1 MSWLTP
7 APTLVEEQVRSQL
20 IQRYAAVRLGTAVAA
35 LPIALAVSLITGEA
49 VGFHCS
55 VVVAALLAHALV
67 YLRRR
72 TGVEWALV
80 VDTTVVG
87 LIALIIRLP
96 VVAGMGTA
104 FLAVTINILAQG
116 PARRRLLG
124 YVAAW
129 LLAAL
134 AVILGRPEAGY
145 SATVRHLL
153 TTLTIGFFATWI
165 GATVAVVMQELDRR
179 DRARSETARLL
190 RESEERYRTLVQQA
204 FDAVV
209 VADAR
214 GQIQY
219 ASASYERV
227 TGFSRH
233 QPLEVSMG
241 DRIHPDDLPVAR
253 QITARARRHPGQTF
267 RGRIRARQD
276 EGGWRTLELAFTNLL
291 ANPAIA
297 GLVCNLREITEQVE
311 AEEALRASEHRFRS
325 AFENAP
331 IGIALLGLD
340 GAFLQVNPALAELLG
355 YPQEALLAMNWSAVD
370 ASDESTTADAVA
382 ALLAGDGSA
391 SQTERR
397 QVTADGSVREC
408 TVSVSV
414 VRDAAGRPHH
424 LIMQMADITE
434 LKRVQ
439 RELEQALRSKD
450 EFVASVSHELRT
462 PLTAVIGF
470 GELLRARPSPL
481 SARERQEMVEVL
493 AAQAA
498 EVARIVE
505 DLLVVARS
513 GTGQLPVA
521 SVPVDLRAQAA
532 EVLAGWAPGEVAHVN
547 LQQGT
552 AHAQADPARV
562 RQILRNL
569 ILNALRYGGEHVRIA
584 ALPAGSCARLVVA
597 DDGPGIPTDARERI
611 FQPYQQA
618 HRVPGLTSSMG
629 MGLTVSRR
637 LARLMGGDLTHHYDH
652 GETIFEL
659 ALPTAGAS
667 REGRGRPRPAAVGV
681 PTMDAHPARR
691 ETAAAMPA
699 GSGGRPG
706 RAGPPPK

>member
-1 MSWLTP
+1 VSWLTP
-7 APTLVEEQVRSQL
+7 APTLVEEQARAQL
-20 IQRYAAVRLGTAVAA
+20 VQRYAAVRLGTAVAA

-49 VGFHCS
+49 VGFRCS
-55 VVVAALLAHALV
+55 IVIAVLLVHALV
-67 YLRRR
+67 YLRHR
-72 TGVEWALV
+72 TGVEWALA

-134 AVILGRPEAGY
+134 AVALAGPETSY
-145 SATVRHLL
+145 SEAVRHLL
-153 TTLTIGFFATWI
+153 TTLTIVFFAAWI
-165 GATVAVVMQELDRR
+165 GATVAVVMGELDRR
-179 DRARSETARLL
+179 DRARSETAGLL
-190 RESEERYRTLVQQA
+190 RESEERFRTLVQQA
-204 FDAVV
+204 FDTVV
-209 VADAR
+209 VADTR

-219 ASASYERV
+219 ASGSYERV

-233 QPLEVSMG
+233 EPLAVSMG
-241 DRIHPDDLPVAR
+241 DRIHPDDLPEAR
-253 QITARARRHPGQTF
+253 QITAQAWRHPGGTF
-267 RGRIRARQD
+267 RGRIRARRD
-276 EGGWRTLELAFTNLL
+276 EGGWRTLELALTNLL

-297 GLVCNLREITEQVE
+297 GLVCNLREVTEQVQ
-311 AEEALRASEHRFRS
+311 AEDALRASEHRFRS

-340 GAFLQVNPALAELLG
+340 GAFLQVNPALADLLG
-355 YPQEALLAMNWSAVD
+355 YPQEALLAMNWRAVD
-370 ASDESTTADAVA
+370 APDESTTADAIA
-382 ALLAGDGSA
+382 ALLAGGGPS

-397 QVTADGSVREC
+397 LVTADGSVREC
-408 TVSVSV
+408 TVSLSV
-414 VRDAAGRPHH
+414 VRDAAEQPHH
-424 LIMQMADITE
+424 LIMQMVDITE
-434 LKRVQ
+434 LKEAQ

-470 GELLRARPSPL
+470 GNLLRARPSPL
-481 SARERQEMVEVL
+481 SAQEQRETIEVL
-493 AAQAA
+493 TAQAA

-513 GTGQLPVA
+513 GTGQLQVA
-521 SVPVDLRAQAA
+521 SIPVDLRAQAA
-532 EVLAGWAPGEVAHVN
+532 QVLAGWGPGEVAHVT
-547 LQQGT
+547 LEQGT
-552 AHAQADPARV
+552 AHAQGDPTRV

-569 ILNALRYGGEHVRIA
+569 VLNALRYGGEHVRIA
-584 ALPAGSCARLVVA
+584 TAHTGSSACIVVA
-597 DDGPGIPTDARERI
+597 DDGPGIPEDARERI

-637 LARLMGGDLTHHYDH
+637 LARLMGGDLTYRYEH
-652 GETIFEL
+652 GETVFEL
-659 ALPTAGAS
+659 ALPGAGAS
-667 REGRGRPRPAAVGV
+667 REEEARRRPAAAGA
-681 PTMDAHPARR
+681 PSPDAHPARR
-691 ETAAAMPA
+691 EAEAAMPTCSDGVPA
-699 GSGGRPG
+699 
-706 RAGPPPK
+706 